1 MKLLIDDTVKRY
13 GLNANET
20 CVYAAILKC
29 TKAGRGWFA
38 NYRDLAAALP
48 FVISYKTVGR
58 AVDTLLNLGLIEEMD
73 NALFAN
79 LKSKISNG
87 QIVPTNGQNVH
98 TNGQNVPTPY
108 NPLIINNMNE
118 KEIATCASTRDT
130 RIPDQPLYFE
140 IRALFDNK
148 HGLHLVGDGLRA
160 EAAWKKASPIKRRK
174 LHADVMSGAWDKSK
188 LEWLVADY
196 PEPTPDFL
204 TGEQQDD
211 CNARGIKLVQVRV
224 DGKYRICTLETEK
237 TFNLEHVCNWNF

>member
-38 NYRDLAAALP
+38 NYRDLAEALP
-48 FVISYKTVGR
+48 FVVSHPTVIR
-58 AVDTLLNLGLIEEMD
+58 AVEKLFNKGLIERREK
-73 NALFAN
+73 ALFAVVQN
-79 LKSKISNG
+79 EPTLVQNEPSLVQNEPKSAS
-87 QIVPTNGQNVH
+87 
-98 TNGQNVPTPY
+98 PY

-160 EAAWKKASPIKRRK
+160 EAAWKKASPIKRMK

-196 PEPTPDFL
+196 PEPTPEFL

>member
-1 MKLLIDDTVKRY
+1 MKFLIDDTVKRY

-48 FVISYKTVGR
+48 FVISDETVR
-58 AVDTLLNLGLIEEMD
+58 RSIQKLFNLGLIERRD
-73 NALFAN
+73 
-79 LKSKISNG
+79 KSWFVLP
-87 QIVPTNGQNVH
+87 QIVAEQPQNVAKLP
-98 TNGQNVPTPY
+98 QNVANCPSPY
-108 NPLIINNMNE
+108 NPLINNNMNE